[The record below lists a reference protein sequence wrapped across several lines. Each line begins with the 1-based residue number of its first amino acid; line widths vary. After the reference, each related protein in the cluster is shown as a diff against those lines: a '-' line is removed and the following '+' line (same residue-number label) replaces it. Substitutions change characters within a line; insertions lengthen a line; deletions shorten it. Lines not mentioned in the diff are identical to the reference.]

1 MKNKLK
7 KLKSDFLEHKFDEVL
22 NSFSDCIE
30 ALEEEKN
37 SNIKNYRKL
46 FVYSIVY
53 LVYRLKENKKEAN
66 IYLEKMKVLEVNS
79 KKLSNRIFHES
90 IPFTRLGIKILFQKE
105 YYKENYSKKLLDEI
119 RYDSGALGFVEDL
132 FIEESG
138 DTVGIVLM
146 VLFYL
151 FVTTI
156 FIGIAIWFVKMEMVE
171 TGIAFIFLS
180 CVGFYIY
187 FDYKMK

>member
-46 FVYSIVY
+46 FVYSIVH

-66 IYLEKMKVLEVNS
+66 VYLEKMKVLEVNS

-90 IPFTRLGIKILFQKE
+90 IPFTRLGIKILFEKE